1 MRIQEKTTEHLESV
15 NIEIEV
21 SASFK
26 ITSDAIYLSNYIDGY
41 FKKTKDCNE
50 KPARRERPNYKKSN
64 FYRYLTV
71 IHPNQM
77 LCAINLNWD

>member
-26 ITSDAIYLSNYIDGY
+26 ITSMQYTYQIILMDILKNKD
-41 FKKTKDCNE
+41 KKKFLEIGAGNGIIL
-50 KPARRERPNYKKSN
+50 
-64 FYRYLTV
+64 F
-71 IHPNQM
+71 
-77 LCAINLNWD
+77 

>member
-1 MRIQEKTTEHLESV
+1 MQVCVRDCSGNPFVFLLK
-15 NIEIEV
+15 
-21 SASFK
+21 
-26 ITSDAIYLSNYIDGY
+26 
-41 FKKTKDCNE
+41 KKTKDCNE

-71 IHPNQM
+71 IHLNQM

>member
-41 FKKTKDCNE
+41 FKKTKD
-50 KPARRERPNYKKSN
+50 KKKVAVVLKDN
-64 FYRYLTV
+64 AYGHG
-71 IHPNQM
+71 IIEIAN
-77 LCAINLNWD
+77 LCKEFGFP